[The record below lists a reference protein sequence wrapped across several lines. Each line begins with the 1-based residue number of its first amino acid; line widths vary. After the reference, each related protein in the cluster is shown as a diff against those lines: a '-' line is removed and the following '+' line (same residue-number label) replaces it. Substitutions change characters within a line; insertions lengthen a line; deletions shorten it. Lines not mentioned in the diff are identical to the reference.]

1 MSLSSTPFFW
11 SKGAV
16 KLMISSV
23 EPTALQTMSND
34 SGKVFVS
41 VFSILW
47 FMTLVF
53 SRPRREVVFNKN
65 DDFLVLLSIK

>member
-1 MSLSSTPFFW
+1 MSLSSTPFFC

-16 KLMISSV
+16 KLTTNSV
-23 EPTALQTMSND
+23 EPTALHIMSND

-47 FMTLVF
+47 LMTLVF
-53 SRPRREVVFNKN
+53 SRPRREIVCNKN